1 MLSTDSQASNTT
13 KAQTVSANTICR
25 PDVSFEG
32 YDKTTR
38 FEGYDTNTIYIIP
51 TFTEVDKDDDDCETF
66 EEPEFHISMYAVNP
80 KAFHDDDTIHTLQ
93 KISRVPDELAKM
105 KRCDDEERGDEDDL
119 SVVDY
124 QKTFLEELKGLIPE
138 GSKIQVLAGNTPR
151 YEMVGHRLQEVSL
164 EELKSMNKHASK
176 RRIMQEQG
184 GGDEDGSENEEEEE
198 GM

>member
-1 MLSTDSQASNTT
+1 
-13 KAQTVSANTICR
+13 
-25 PDVSFEG
+25 
-32 YDKTTR
+32 
-38 FEGYDTNTIYIIP
+38 
-51 TFTEVDKDDDDCETF
+51 
-66 EEPEFHISMYAVNP
+66 MYAVNP

-93 KISRVPDELAKM
+93 KISRVPDKMAKM
-105 KRCDDEERGDEDDL
+105 KKCDDEKRGDDDDL

-124 QKTFLEELKGLIPE
+124 QKTFLEEVKGLIPE

-184 GGDEDGSENEEEEE
+184 GEGEDGSENEEEEE